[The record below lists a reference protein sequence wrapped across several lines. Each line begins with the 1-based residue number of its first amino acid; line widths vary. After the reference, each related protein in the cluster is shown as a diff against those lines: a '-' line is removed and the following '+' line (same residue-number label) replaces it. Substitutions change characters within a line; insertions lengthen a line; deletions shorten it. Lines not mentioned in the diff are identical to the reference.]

1 MRPRATWCLRFLGAA
16 SVIALATT
24 AHPRAARSQVPF
36 GVLLTTVP
44 EVTAVARASLIDE
57 ATRIWARAGVQLE
70 WLPPGDPPPPAI
82 NSLRVLAVHRPP
94 SGSAD
99 TFVLGELVR
108 GAAHAVAM
116 VSLGEARGIT
126 ERLAPMEPRDREE
139 QRLGMI
145 LGRAAAHEIGHYLLR
160 TSTHAREG
168 LMRPR
173 ITDREFAD
181 PRAGGFD
188 LDASA
193 RAWLHARA
201 EGGLDTTPP
210 RGKVAQTAFNYLP

>member
-1 MRPRATWCLRFLGAA
+1 MRPRATWYLRALCAA

-24 AHPRAARSQVPF
+24 AHPRAAPSQVPF

-57 ATRIWARAGVQLE
+57 ATRIWARAGVRLE
-70 WLPPGDPPPPAI
+70 WLPPADPPPSDI
-82 NSLRVLAVHRPP
+82 SSLRVLAVHRPP
-94 SGSAD
+94 SALSD

-116 VSLGEARGIT
+116 VSLGDARVIT
-126 ERLAPMEPRDREE
+126 ERLAPMESRDSEE

-145 LGRAAAHEIGHYLLR
+145 LGRATAHEIGHYLLQ

-168 LMRPR
+168 LMRAR

-181 PRAGGFD
+181 PRATGFD
-188 LDASA
+188 LDATA
-193 RAWLHARA
+193 RAWLHAR
-201 EGGLDTTPP
+201 GGDVLDPTLS
-210 RGKVAQTAFNYLP
+210 RVKVASTAFNYLP